1 MSVNDYLAESTAV
14 LKKCSE
20 GDLAARI
27 EEAIRQIAAT
37 LKGDRC
43 VLVCG
48 NGGSASDAMHIAGE
62 LVGRYLKERRAF
74 KAIALSSNPAVLTA
88 IGNDYGY
95 EHVFSRQVEALAE
108 TNGIFLAISTS
119 GNSPNVVN
127 ACKKAKALC
136 MYTIALTGAGG
147 GKLKDVAHILIDVP
161 SNSTPH
167 IQEAHQCIYHYICQQ
182 VEAMLEHTAAAA
194 GED

>member
-1 MSVNDYLAESTAV
+1 MSINDYFTESAAL
-14 LKKCSE
+14 LKRCSE
-20 GDLAARI
+20 GDLSVRV
-27 EEAIRQIAAT
+27 EEAIRQIVAT

-43 VLVCG
+43 MLVCG

-62 LVGRYLKERRAF
+62 LVGRYLQERRAF
-74 KAIALSSNPAVLTA
+74 KVIALSADPAVITA

-95 EHVFSRQVEALAE
+95 EHIFDRQVEALAE
-108 TNGIFLAISTS
+108 TNGIFFALSTS

-147 GKLKDVAHILIDVP
+147 GMLKGIADILIDVP
-161 SNSTPH
+161 SSSTPR
-167 IQEAHQCIYHYICQQ
+167 IQEAHLSLYHYICQQ
-182 VEAMLEHTAAAA
+182 VEAALANTAAAV
-194 GED
+194 DKD

>member
-1 MSVNDYLAESTAV
+1 MSINDYLTESAAL
-14 LKKCSE
+14 LKRCGE
-20 GDLAARI
+20 GDLSVRV
-27 EEAIRQIAAT
+27 EEAIRQIVAT

-43 VLVCG
+43 MLVCG

-74 KAIALSSNPAVLTA
+74 KVVALSSDPVIITA

-95 EHVFSRQVEALAE
+95 EHVFERQVEALAE
-108 TNGIFLAISTS
+108 TNGIFLALSTS

-147 GKLKDVAHILIDVP
+147 GKLKGIADILIDVP
-161 SNSTPH
+161 SSSTPR
-167 IQEAHQCIYHYICQQ
+167 IQEAHLSLYHYICQQ
-182 VEAMLEHTAAAA
+182 VEAALANTAAAV
-194 GED
+194 DRD

>member
-1 MSVNDYLAESTAV
+1 MSINDYLTESAAL
-14 LKKCSE
+14 LKRCSE
-20 GDLAARI
+20 GDLSARV
-27 EEAIRQIAAT
+27 EEAIRQIVAT

-43 VLVCG
+43 MLVCG

-74 KAIALSSNPAVLTA
+74 KVIALSADPAVITA

-95 EHVFSRQVEALAE
+95 EHVFDRQVEALAE
-108 TNGIFLAISTS
+108 TNGIFLALSTS

-147 GKLKDVAHILIDVP
+147 GKLKGIADILIDVP
-161 SNSTPH
+161 SSSTPR
-167 IQEAHQCIYHYICQQ
+167 IQEAHLCLYHYICQQ
-182 VEAMLEHTAAAA
+182 VEAALANTAAAV
-194 GED
+194 DRD

>member
-1 MSVNDYLAESTAV
+1 MSINDYLTESAAL
-14 LKKCSE
+14 LKRCSE
-20 GDLAARI
+20 GDLSARV
-27 EEAIRQIAAT
+27 EEAIRQIVAT

-43 VLVCG
+43 MLVCG

-62 LVGRYLKERRAF
+62 LVGRYLKERRAL
-74 KAIALSSNPAVLTA
+74 KVIALSADPVILTA

-95 EHVFSRQVEALAE
+95 EHVFERQVEALAE
-108 TNGIFLAISTS
+108 TNGIFLALSTS

-147 GKLKDVAHILIDVP
+147 GKLKGIADILIDVP
-161 SNSTPH
+161 SSSTPR
-167 IQEAHQCIYHYICQQ
+167 IQEAHLCLYHYICQQ
-182 VEAMLEHTAAAA
+182 VEAALANTLAAV
-194 GED
+194 DRD

>member
-1 MSVNDYLAESTAV
+1 MSINDYFSETAA
-14 LKKCSE
+14 LLEKCRE
-20 GDLAARI
+20 GNLAARV

-43 VLVCG
+43 LLVCG
-48 NGGSASDAMHIAGE
+48 NGGSAADAMHIAGE

-74 KAIALSSNPAVLTA
+74 KVIALGTDPALLTA
-88 IGNDYGY
+88 LGNDYGY
-95 EHVFSRQVEALAE
+95 EHVFARQVEALAE

-136 MYTIALTGAGG
+136 MYTIALTGDGG
-147 GKLKDVAHILIDVP
+147 GKLKDIAHILIDVP
-161 SNSTPH
+161 SRSTPR
-167 IQEAHQCIYHYICQQ
+167 IQEAHQCIFHYICQQ
-182 VEAMLEHTAAAA
+182 VEATLEHTAAAT

>member
-1 MSVNDYLAESTAV
+1 MSINDYLTESAAL
-14 LKKCSE
+14 LKRCGE
-20 GDLAARI
+20 GDLSARV
-27 EEAIRQIAAT
+27 EEAIRQIVAT

-43 VLVCG
+43 LLVCG

-74 KAIALSSNPAVLTA
+74 KVVALSADPVIITA

-95 EHVFSRQVEALAE
+95 EHVFERQVEALAE
-108 TNGIFLAISTS
+108 TNGILLALSTS

-147 GKLKDVAHILIDVP
+147 GKLKGIADILIDVP
-161 SNSTPH
+161 SSSTPR
-167 IQEAHQCIYHYICQQ
+167 IQEAHLSLYHYICQQ
-182 VEAMLEHTAAAA
+182 VEAALANTAAAV
-194 GED
+194 DRD

>member
-1 MSVNDYLAESTAV
+1 MSINDYFTESAAL
-14 LKKCSE
+14 LKRCGE
-20 GDLAARI
+20 GDLGVRV
-27 EEAIRQIAAT
+27 EEAIRQIVAT

-43 VLVCG
+43 LLVCG

-74 KAIALSSNPAVLTA
+74 KVVALSADPVIITA

-95 EHVFSRQVEALAE
+95 ERVFERQVEALAE
-108 TNGIFLAISTS
+108 TNGILLALSTS

-147 GKLKDVAHILIDVP
+147 GKLKGIADILIDVP
-161 SNSTPH
+161 SSSTPR
-167 IQEAHQCIYHYICQQ
+167 IQEAHLCLYHYICQQ
-182 VEAMLEHTAAAA
+182 VEAALANTAAAV
-194 GED
+194 DRD

>member
-1 MSVNDYLAESTAV
+1 MSINDYLTESAAL
-14 LKKCSE
+14 LKRCGE
-20 GDLAARI
+20 GDLNLRV
-27 EEAIRQIAAT
+27 EEAIRQIVAT

-43 VLVCG
+43 MLVCG

-74 KAIALSSNPAVLTA
+74 KVVALSADPVIITA

-95 EHVFSRQVEALAE
+95 EHVFERQVEALAE
-108 TNGIFLAISTS
+108 TNGIFLALSTS

-147 GKLKDVAHILIDVP
+147 GKLKGIADILIDVP
-161 SNSTPH
+161 SSSTPR
-167 IQEAHQCIYHYICQQ
+167 IQEAHLSLYHYICQQ
-182 VEAMLEHTAAAA
+182 VETALANTAAAV
-194 GED
+194 DRD

>member
-1 MSVNDYLAESTAV
+1 MSINDYLTESAAL
-14 LKKCSE
+14 LKRCSE
-20 GDLAARI
+20 GDLSSRV
-27 EEAIRQIAAT
+27 EEAIRQIVAT

-43 VLVCG
+43 LLVCG

-74 KAIALSSNPAVLTA
+74 KVVALSADPVIITA

-95 EHVFSRQVEALAE
+95 EHVFERQVEALAE
-108 TNGIFLAISTS
+108 TNGIFLALSTS

-147 GKLKDVAHILIDVP
+147 GNLKGIADILIDVP
-161 SNSTPH
+161 SSSTPR
-167 IQEAHQCIYHYICQQ
+167 IQEVHLCLYHYICQQ
-182 VEAMLEHTAAAA
+182 VEAALANTSAAV
-194 GED
+194 DRD

>member
-1 MSVNDYLAESTAV
+1 MSINDYLTESAAL
-14 LKKCSE
+14 LKRCSE
-20 GDLAARI
+20 GDLSARV
-27 EEAIRQIAAT
+27 EEAIRQIVAT

-43 VLVCG
+43 LLVCG

-74 KAIALSSNPAVLTA
+74 KVVALSADPVIITA

-95 EHVFSRQVEALAE
+95 EHVFERQVEALAE
-108 TNGIFLAISTS
+108 TNGILLALSTS

-147 GKLKDVAHILIDVP
+147 GKLKGIADILIDVP
-161 SNSTPH
+161 SSSTPR
-167 IQEAHQCIYHYICQQ
+167 IQEAHLSLYHYICQQ
-182 VEAMLEHTAAAA
+182 VEAALANTAAAV
-194 GED
+194 DRD

>member
-1 MSVNDYLAESTAV
+1 MSINDYLTESTAL
-14 LKKCSE
+14 LKRCSE
-20 GDLAARI
+20 GDLSARI
-27 EEAIRQIAAT
+27 EEAIRQIVAT

-43 VLVCG
+43 MLVCG

-62 LVGRYLKERRAF
+62 LVGRYLQERRAF
-74 KAIALSSNPAVLTA
+74 KVIALSADPVIITA

-95 EHVFSRQVEALAE
+95 EHVFERQVEALAE
-108 TNGIFLAISTS
+108 TNGIFLALSTS

-147 GKLKDVAHILIDVP
+147 GKLKGIADILIDVP
-161 SNSTPH
+161 SSSTPH
-167 IQEAHQCIYHYICQQ
+167 IQEAHLCLYHYICQQ
-182 VEAMLEHTAAAA
+182 VEVTLANTLAAV
-194 GED
+194 DRD